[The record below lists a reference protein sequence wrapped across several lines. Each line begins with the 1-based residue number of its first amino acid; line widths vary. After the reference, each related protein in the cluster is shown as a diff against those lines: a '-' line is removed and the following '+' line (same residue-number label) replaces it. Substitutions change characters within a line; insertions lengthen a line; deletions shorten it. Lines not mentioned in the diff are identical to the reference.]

1 MSIKDKYRELLRKRI
16 TGKYTAAD
24 LFSGCGGLTEGLK
37 QAGFQVLFAIEVN
50 HECCETYRW
59 NHREVVLIERDIHK
73 VDEEDVLDMLK
84 DTFDVETVDLL
95 AGGPPCEGF
104 SIAGLRDPDDP
115 RNRLFEEFMRF
126 LKALRPKWFIIENVP
141 GLISMERGKVLER
154 VLKEI
159 REAGYS
165 VCYKI
170 LNAADYGVPQI
181 RERVFIV
188 GTNTGCPIT
197 FPSPTHAPLHQGQVA
212 LGDSLKPYVTVWEAI
227 SDLPPLE
234 PGEEKNEYATPP
246 QNDYQ
251 RLMREGAGS
260 QGLRNHRAVRHR
272 EYMVERFKLI
282 PQGGNMKDLPPIPK
296 VRPRKIYAARCRRLR
311 ADAPSYTVTAHCLDE
326 LIHPFQHRAITPREA
341 ARLQSFPDRYVF
353 FGPLAKF
360 HSDPRQDQYEQ
371 IGDAVPP
378 LLARAIALEIAKHLD
393 SMEART
399 PVVEAR

>member
-1 MSIKDKYRELLRKRI
+1 MSIKDRI
-16 TGKYTAAD
+16 IGKYTAAD
-24 LFSGCGGLTEGLK
+24 IFSGCGGLTEGLK
-37 QAGFQVLFAIEVN
+37 QAGFQVLFAIDAN

-59 NHREVVLIERDIHK
+59 NHREVILIERDIRK
-73 VDEEDVLDMLK
+73 VDEEDVLDMLS

-104 SIAGLRDPDDP
+104 SIAGRRDPNDP

-126 LKALRPKWFIIENVP
+126 LKALQPRWFIIENVP
-141 GLISMERGKVLER
+141 GLISMEKGKVLER
-154 VLKEI
+154 MLNEI
-159 REAGYS
+159 RDAGYS

-181 RERVFIV
+181 RKRVFIV
-188 GTNTGCPIT
+188 GTSTDCQIT
-197 FPSPTHAPLHQGQVA
+197 FPNPIHTTNDPLRP
-212 LGDSLKPYVTVWEAI
+212 PYVTVWEAI
-227 SDLPPLE
+227 SDLPQLE

-251 RLMREGAGS
+251 RLMREGVGN
-260 QGLRNHRAVRHR
+260 QCLRNHRAAKHR
-272 EYMVERFKLI
+272 KHIIERFKLI

-296 VRPRKIYAARCRRLR
+296 IRPEKIYGTRCRRLR
-311 ADAPSYTVTAHCLDE
+311 ADAPSYTVTAHCFDDF
-326 LIHPFQHRAITPREA
+326 IHPFQHRAITPREA

-353 FGPLAKF
+353 FGPLVKF

-393 SMEART
+393 STGTHAST
-399 PVVEAR
+399 